1 MHININCLQ
10 RIILYK
16 FLSNFLV
23 YLFYRLHKDKH
34 ELELMNFYNSLAEFG
49 VFLSPNDAYDY
60 FQMMIKEL
68 PFEENF
74 IELIKNYT
82 IILIDKN
89 SHYKK

>member
-1 MHININCLQ
+1 
-10 RIILYK
+10 
-16 FLSNFLV
+16 
-23 YLFYRLHKDKH
+23 
-34 ELELMNFYNSLAEFG
+34 MNFYNSLAEFG